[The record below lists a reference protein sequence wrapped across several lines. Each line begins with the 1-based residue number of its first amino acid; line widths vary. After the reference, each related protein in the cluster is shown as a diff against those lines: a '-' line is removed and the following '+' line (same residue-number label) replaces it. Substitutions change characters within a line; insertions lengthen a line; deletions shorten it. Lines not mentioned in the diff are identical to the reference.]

1 MKLKGMN
8 TPLPPTL
15 DFLKPTPFCFLV
27 FNLNVFPSVGHD
39 DFQYFFCIAL
49 YIERKNSHFIY
60 TRKRE
65 KRKIE
70 ELLKLSPV
78 IKTRMKNPVIMY
90 SQINLNGYLGV
101 DKKVVNFTTLT
112 TAENSV

>member
-1 MKLKGMN
+1 MMIFN
-8 TPLPPTL
+8 I
-15 DFLKPTPFCFLV
+15 FLHCTI
-27 FNLNVFPSVGHD
+27 HR
-39 DFQYFFCIAL
+39 
-49 YIERKNSHFIY
+49 ERKNSHFIF
-60 TRKRE
+60 TIKRE